1 MWNLSNKAETSAIF
15 KSTQKNSF
23 SIEDLSDSG
32 KWFYQMM
39 TGKNPVSTLKNTT
52 GNFDTK
58 DFTISAKVIH
68 QWQDGGKYYYN
79 YQVSIKNT
87 SSDFKTQW
95 NISLPFNENI
105 TLVNG

>member
-1 MWNLSNKAETSAIF
+1 
-15 KSTQKNSF
+15 
-23 SIEDLSDSG
+23 
-32 KWFYQMM
+32 M

-79 YQVSIKNT
+79 YQVSIKIQVPILKL
-87 SSDFKTQW
+87 SGIFHYHLMK
-95 NISLPFNENI
+95 ISRL
-105 TLVNG
+105 